1 MKIKEFEKI
10 IDNQIAC
17 CRETL
22 FRKGKEY
29 ASDEEIDRLEHFK
42 KAGSLMGTSQ
52 KAALFSMLTKHL
64 ISVSDMC
71 MKSNE
76 HSEELWTEKITDSIN
91 YLLILKT
98 IVIEENKNE

>member
-1 MKIKEFEKI
+1 MKIKQFEKI
-10 IDNQIAC
+10 IDVQIAH

-29 ASDEEIDRLEHFK
+29 ALDEETDRLEHFK
-42 KAGSLMGTSQ
+42 KAGSLMGTNQ

-76 HSEELWTEKITDSIN
+76 HSEELWNEKITDSIN

-98 IVIEENKNE
+98 IVIEENRNA